1 MNNTSTVQAQH
12 QFKYLCA
19 QNPSEIT
26 EDKLYN
32 AGVKLNFTNAYNSK
46 SYDITFDFDS
56 LNYGKDTTIQDSMVN
71 IATRQGSNLL
81 NEDEGTTLQEDILNY
96 ALASSNYLT
105 HTCNFAG
112 SDTKFFENNYVEK
125 INNFLNNLNAENVTD
140 MPDSLV
146 VSNSTYVNSITDLK
160 VTPYKFQYDM
170 AILTLQFRF
179 DDGSIIG
186 EIELATQF

>member
-46 SYDITFDFDS
+46 SYDITFDFDN

-81 NEDEGTTLQEDILNY
+81 NEDEGTTLQEDTLNY

-125 INNFLNNLNAENVTD
+125 INSFLNNLNAENVTD